1 MIFNELSKL
10 PDKNAGTVLTIPTNL
25 IIYIPMKTKKI
36 LLSLFLLGLSGCW
49 VTTPSTYLPSET
61 FKNQL
66 IRKTEETYLLQHIDS
81 IVQSYQSQLSA
92 DNLLYQARKYDID
105 IHFLMAQG
113 ILESHLGTAG
123 RAVKTHSVFGVGM
136 YDDKSILSYNHPDE
150 SVESYAKLLSENYLD
165 KKNGKGELQLL
176 QNGSFKSM
184 DGYRYASYPSY
195 EQKLRYL
202 YNKLKKDYERK
213 YGH

>member
-1 MIFNELSKL
+1 
-10 PDKNAGTVLTIPTNL
+10 
-25 IIYIPMKTKKI
+25 MKTKKI
-36 LLSLFLLGLSGCW
+36 LLSIFLLGLSGCW
-49 VTTPSTYLPSET
+49 VTVPSTYLPSET

-92 DNLLYQARKYDID
+92 DNLLYQAQKYDID

-113 ILESHLGTAG
+113 ILESHLGTTG

-136 YDDKSILSYNHPDE
+136 YDNKSILSYNHPDE

-176 QNGSFKSM
+176 QNGSFISR

>member
-1 MIFNELSKL
+1 
-10 PDKNAGTVLTIPTNL
+10 
-25 IIYIPMKTKKI
+25 MKTKKI

-49 VTTPSTYLPSET
+49 GSIPTPHLPTET

-66 IRKTEETYLLQHIDS
+66 IRKTEETFLLQHIDS

-92 DNLLYQARKYDID
+92 DNLLYQAQKYDID
-105 IHFLMAQG
+105 IHFLVAQG
-113 ILESHLGTAG
+113 ILESHLGTSG
-123 RAVKTHSVFGVGM
+123 RALKTHSVFGVGM
-136 YDDKSILSYNHPDE
+136 YDNKSILSYNHPDE

-165 KKNGKGELQLL
+165 KQKGINELTLL
-176 QNGSFKSM
+176 KDGSFISR

>member
-1 MIFNELSKL
+1 MTLLHKWFRSTSTKVPVTIFK
-10 PDKNAGTVLTIPTNL
+10 NL
-25 IIYIPMKTKKI
+25 IIYLPMKTKKI

-49 VTTPSTYLPSET
+49 DSIPTPHLPTET

-66 IRKTEETYLLQHIDS
+66 IRKTEETFLLQHIDS
-81 IVQSYQSQLSA
+81 IVQSYQSQLSP
-92 DNLLYQARKYDID
+92 DNLLYQAQKYDID
-105 IHFLMAQG
+105 IHFLVAQG
-113 ILESHLGTAG
+113 ILESHLGTSG
-123 RAVKTHSVFGVGM
+123 RALKTHSVFGVGM
-136 YDDKSILSYNHPDE
+136 YDNKSILSYNHPDE

-176 QNGSFKSM
+176 QNGSFKSR

-195 EQKLRYL
+195 EQKLRY
-202 YNKLKKDYERK
+202 KLKKDYERK